1 MTAFAK
7 TRAGSPSKTPAPMSS
22 RDAASDTR
30 NRARRTRTRP
40 FRETKRC
47 PCTEYTSSEKTMNK
61 AAVFVNPLS
70 PANTSNRGQRDS
82 WEQEDRTTGGR
93 GKPER
98 AGRRSPSPER
108 INAPYG
114 ERVRQRAGKEALKM
128 RIALFDLDGTLIQGQ
143 SYAHLLRWRRAGERP
158 SIGAHPAL
166 TATAC
171 LTCRWS
177 KGWGLL

>member
-40 FRETKRC
+40 FRETRRC

-70 PANTSNRGQRDS
+70 PADTSNRGQRDS

-93 GKPER
+93 GKTR
-98 AGRRSPSPER
+98 KGRKEIS
-108 INAPYG
+108 ITGKN
-114 ERVRQRAGKEALKM
+114 QRT
-128 RIALFDLDGTLIQGQ
+128 I
-143 SYAHLLRWRRAGERP
+143 RRESQAACRKGGSQDADRP
-158 SIGAHPAL
+158 V
-166 TATAC
+166 
-171 LTCRWS
+171 
-177 KGWGLL
+177 